1 MQGGCGIGV
10 TPGATGDAGGTGGDA
25 GTAGTEGP
33 SPGPPTCTEHPGDT
47 GVAAR
52 GGRGGGKRL
61 SPPAAPRSGV
71 PQHAAHTGSAP
82 QPPWHCRTSTRGMPG
97 WHSLVKPAAAE
108 PQSRV
113 WGLQGQE
120 APAYPRGPRAEWD
133 SSPRAL
139 QSWGVPAVPGP
150 GDGPGRV
157 LGSPLLPLSP
167 SPAPAAPRAAS
178 WELLSPCPALGRL
191 CGAGRTLTPPAL
203 ARGNSWH
210 EGAGQGT
217 WLRDDGATPDAFPP
231 GRRNRKHFLIG
242 EPNKPQ
248 NNNQRKEERKNQR
261 KPFGEE
267 EFLFH

>member
-1 MQGGCGIGV
+1 MQG
-10 TPGATGDAGGTGGDA
+10 
-25 GTAGTEGP
+25 TAP
-33 SPGPPTCTEHPGDT
+33 SPGPPTCTEHPGDIE
-47 GVAAR
+47 VAAR
-52 GGRGGGKRL
+52 GGRRGGKGL
-61 SPPAAPRSGV
+61 WPPAAPHSGV
-71 PQHAAHTGSAP
+71 PQHGAHSGSAP
-82 QPPWHCRTSTRGMPG
+82 QPPWHCRDQHTGDARVALTG
-97 WHSLVKPAAAE
+97 KPAAAK

-113 WGLQGQE
+113 WGLTRRE

-133 SSPRAL
+133 SSPRAP
-139 QSWGVPAVPGP
+139 QSWGVPAVPSLWGQTRTSA
-150 GDGPGRV
+150 GV
-157 LGSPLLPLSP
+157 ST
-167 SPAPAAPRAAS
+167 AAPLPQPRCSSIPGAS
-178 WELLSPCPALGRL
+178 SPCPALGRL

-242 EPNKPQ
+242 EPDKPQ